1 MRVLCV
7 LVMAAVCA
15 SNAPA
20 QSSGGTRSG
29 RKPAAISSTQQA
41 AGGASQQATE
51 AKQSAESKKPGSK
64 KPGSKKPGSKKPKS
78 KKARAP
84 FKWVNPPP
92 ESSVPGLKH
101 ATFLS
106 PSLGNDVG
114 YLILFPAGYER
125 TEQRYPVVYYLHGG
139 RPGNESK
146 NYRLAEPI
154 QKLMKSS
161 GLAPSIYVFVNGG
174 PVSHYNMPDDD
185 RSQGAS
191 VFIKELIP
199 HIDSTYR
206 TIADRSGRGLEGFS
220 QGGRG
225 TMRLALRYPNLFCS
239 AAAGGGG
246 YESEKRISDSGG
258 FESPSLRFEKGDNAW
273 DLATAYGGRRTGPDV
288 SWMIYVGT
296 KGFNYENNLDYMRF
310 LSKIGIKFERL
321 VVPGVSHSASGIYTK
336 AGEQIMRFH
345 VKNFKHAQS
354 K

>member
-1 MRVLCV
+1 MRFLHVLM
-7 LVMAAVCA
+7 MAAVCA
-15 SNAPA
+15 SNAHS
-20 QSSGGTRSG
+20 QSSGTARPG
-29 RKPAAISSTQQA
+29 RKHAAIRLTQQA
-41 AGGASQQATE
+41 AGGATQQATK
-51 AKQSAESKKPGSK
+51 AKQSG
-64 KPGSKKPGSKKPKS
+64 KS
-78 KKARAP
+78 KKASSKKASSKRASSKRARAP
-84 FKWVNPPP
+84 FKWVNPLP

-101 ATFLS
+101 ATFFS

-146 NYRLAEPI
+146 NYLLAGPI
-154 QKLMKSS
+154 QTLMKSS
-161 GLAPSIYVFVNGG
+161 GMAPAIYVFVNGG
-174 PVSHYNMPDDD
+174 PVSHYDMPDDD
-185 RSQGAS
+185 RAQGAS

-225 TMRLALRYPNLFCS
+225 TMRLALRYPTLFCS

-246 YESEKRISDSGG
+246 YESEKRMSESGG

-273 DLATAYGGRRTGPDV
+273 DLATAYGGRRTGPNV

-296 KGFNYENNLDYMRF
+296 KGSNYENNLDYMRF

-321 VVPGVSHSASGIYTK
+321 VVPGVSHSASRIYTK